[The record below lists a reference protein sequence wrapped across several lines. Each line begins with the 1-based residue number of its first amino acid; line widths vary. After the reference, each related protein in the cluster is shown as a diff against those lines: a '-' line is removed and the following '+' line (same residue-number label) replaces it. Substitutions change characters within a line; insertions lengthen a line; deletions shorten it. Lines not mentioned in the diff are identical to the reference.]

1 VQRQGRRAPDAG
13 QTTAELALIVG
24 GIAVICIVAVVF
36 LGAPIDRLFREPA
49 AQIPQHQ
56 PFTPPVTAGLGNE
69 PATLEDCANGGW
81 QTYGF
86 ASQQECEDYVTS
98 GGSGP

>member
-24 GIAVICIVAVVF
+24 GIAVVCIVAVVF

-56 PFTPPVTAGLGNE
+56 PFTPPVTPGPGNK
-69 PATLEDCANGGW
+69 PTTLDDCSHGGW

-86 ASQQECEDYVTS
+86 ASQQECEDYVTN
-98 GGSGP
+98 GGGP